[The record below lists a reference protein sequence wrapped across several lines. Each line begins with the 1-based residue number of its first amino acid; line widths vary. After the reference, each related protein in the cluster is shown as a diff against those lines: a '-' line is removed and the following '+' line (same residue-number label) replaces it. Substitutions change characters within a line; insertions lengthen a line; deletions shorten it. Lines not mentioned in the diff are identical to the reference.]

1 MLMLKLR
8 SIGNSIGLVPLKEA
22 LTKLNMGKD
31 DFLFLTEAPDG
42 YRLTP
47 YSPAF
52 EQQIEAAKQIM
63 KDRREALRELAQ

>member
-8 SIGNSIGLVPLKEA
+8 SIGNSIGLVLPKEA

-63 KDRREALRELAQ
+63 KDRRDALRKLAQ